1 VALALCVVYL
11 VWGSTYMAVHLSLES
26 FPPLMLSGLRNL
38 FAGIGLFIFAA
49 RRDPVWPTF
58 AEVRNAAAVG
68 TLLVGLSSGML
79 AFGMRTVETGTA
91 AVMVATVPL
100 FATVIAAIA
109 GRKVAKGEWV
119 AVGLG
124 LVGIALLNHG
134 DPSSGSTAGSLA
146 ILCGAVFWAGG
157 SFLAGRLKLPSD
169 LLVSTALQISLGGA
183 MATIVA
189 WVSGERIVSM
199 GFTPFL
205 AYLYLMLVGSMAAY
219 VAYAYLIR
227 HTSPII
233 ASSCMYV
240 NPVVAVV
247 IGALFLGEDDHEVD
261 RDGDGGLIILAK
273 RGSLSFWFDYKRRA
287 QRKTGW
293 LVSSSWSFKAGISR
307 TIRKT
312 VRAIPHTGTRTWK
325 PSWLRTPTFA
335 DQWQVSPEL
344 SLLKHSG
351 HTSIEKQVL
360 LYSPLHCLT
369 AVPCSSIE
377 PSRHAASCAGSA
389 DSGKAVP
396 RRS

>member
-1 VALALCVVYL
+1 MSTSLPPSQSPVSSSSSSASQFVPLQQPPAQPSADVLPFPQPPSDAQAQAASQSPVESPSVTQPQAPADAPARRPFNLPNHFPFRLPATRSGRVALALCVVYL

-109 GRKVAKGEWV
+109 GRKVAQGEWV

-146 ILCGAVFWAGG
+146 ILCGAIFWAGG

-183 MATIVA
+183 MATMVA

-247 IGALFLGEDDHEVD
+247 IGALFLGEVITKWTVMAT
-261 RDGDGGLIILAK
+261 LIILASV
-273 RGSLSFWFDYKRRA
+273 GLSFWFDYKRR
-287 QRKTGW
+287 G
-293 LVSSSWSFKAGISR
+293 LV
-307 TIRKT
+307 
-312 VRAIPHTGTRTWK
+312 
-325 PSWLRTPTFA
+325 
-335 DQWQVSPEL
+335 
-344 SLLKHSG
+344 
-351 HTSIEKQVL
+351 
-360 LYSPLHCLT
+360 
-369 AVPCSSIE
+369 
-377 PSRHAASCAGSA
+377 
-389 DSGKAVP
+389 
-396 RRS
+396 

>member
-1 VALALCVVYL
+1 MSTPLPPSRSSASDSSALQFVSPAQTPQSQPSADVLPFPQAAADAPSLSSSSSADVLPGVTSPQPSADTPARRPFNLPGRFPFRLPATRSGRVALALCVVYL

-247 IGALFLGEDDHEVD
+247 IGAVFLGEVITKWTVMAT
-261 RDGDGGLIILAK
+261 LIILASV
-273 RGSLSFWFDYKRRA
+273 GLSFWFDYKRR
-287 QRKTGW
+287 G
-293 LVSSSWSFKAGISR
+293 LV
-307 TIRKT
+307 
-312 VRAIPHTGTRTWK
+312 
-325 PSWLRTPTFA
+325 
-335 DQWQVSPEL
+335 
-344 SLLKHSG
+344 
-351 HTSIEKQVL
+351 
-360 LYSPLHCLT
+360 
-369 AVPCSSIE
+369 
-377 PSRHAASCAGSA
+377 
-389 DSGKAVP
+389 
-396 RRS
+396 

>member
-1 VALALCVVYL
+1 MSTPLPPRSPDSDSPPLQLVPSQPKPSADVLPFPHPPAAAETALPLHSPDAPPDVSPGVTNTQASADAPKRRPFNLPRHFPFALPATRSGRVALALCVVYL

-109 GRKVAKGEWV
+109 GRKVAKGEWI

-146 ILCGAVFWAGG
+146 ILCGAIFWAAG

-199 GFTPFL
+199 AFTPFL

-247 IGALFLGEDDHEVD
+247 IGALFLGEVITKWTVMAT
-261 RDGDGGLIILAK
+261 LIILA
-273 RGSLSFWFDYKRRA
+273 SVALSFWFDYKRR
-287 QRKTGW
+287 G
-293 LVSSSWSFKAGISR
+293 LV
-307 TIRKT
+307 
-312 VRAIPHTGTRTWK
+312 
-325 PSWLRTPTFA
+325 
-335 DQWQVSPEL
+335 
-344 SLLKHSG
+344 
-351 HTSIEKQVL
+351 
-360 LYSPLHCLT
+360 
-369 AVPCSSIE
+369 
-377 PSRHAASCAGSA
+377 
-389 DSGKAVP
+389 
-396 RRS
+396 

>member
-1 VALALCVVYL
+1 MSTSLPPPQSSSTPSASSPQYVPPATQISADVLAFPQPAADSPAPGATQLDAFSPDTARPQTGIDTQPRRLFNLPGYFPFRLPATRGGRIALALCVVYL

-26 FPPLMLSGLRNL
+26 FPPLMLSGLRNA
-38 FAGIGLFIFAA
+38 FAGVGLFIFAA
-49 RRDPVWPTF
+49 RRDPVWPTA
-58 AEVRNAAAVG
+58 AEVRNAALVG

-109 GRKVAKGEWV
+109 GRKIAKGEWV
-119 AVGLG
+119 AVALG

-157 SFLAGRLKLPSD
+157 SHLASRLKLPSD
-169 LLVSTALQISLGGA
+169 LLVSTALQIGLGGM

-189 WVSGERIVSM
+189 WLSGERIVSM
-199 GFTPFL
+199 AFTPFVS
-205 AYLYLMLVGSMAAY
+205 YLYLMLVGSMAAY

-247 IGALFLGEDDHEVD
+247 IGALFLGEVITKWTVMAT
-261 RDGDGGLIILAK
+261 LIILASV
-273 RGSLSFWFDYKRRA
+273 GLSFWFDYKRR
-287 QRKTGW
+287 G
-293 LVSSSWSFKAGISR
+293 LM
-307 TIRKT
+307 
-312 VRAIPHTGTRTWK
+312 
-325 PSWLRTPTFA
+325 
-335 DQWQVSPEL
+335 
-344 SLLKHSG
+344 
-351 HTSIEKQVL
+351 
-360 LYSPLHCLT
+360 
-369 AVPCSSIE
+369 
-377 PSRHAASCAGSA
+377 
-389 DSGKAVP
+389 
-396 RRS
+396 

>member
-1 VALALCVVYL
+1 MSTPLPPPSQSPVSSSSRSQFVPPQQQPAQPSADVLPFPQPPTDAQPQSRAEWQSQSPAESPNVTQPQAPADALARRPLNLPNHFPFRLPVTRSGRVALALCVVYL

-146 ILCGAVFWAGG
+146 ILCGAIFWAGG

-183 MATIVA
+183 MATMVA

-199 GFTPFL
+199 GFTAFL

-247 IGALFLGEDDHEVD
+247 IGALFLGEVITKWTVMAT
-261 RDGDGGLIILAK
+261 LIILASV
-273 RGSLSFWFDYKRRA
+273 GLSFWFDYKRR
-287 QRKTGW
+287 G
-293 LVSSSWSFKAGISR
+293 LV
-307 TIRKT
+307 
-312 VRAIPHTGTRTWK
+312 
-325 PSWLRTPTFA
+325 
-335 DQWQVSPEL
+335 
-344 SLLKHSG
+344 
-351 HTSIEKQVL
+351 
-360 LYSPLHCLT
+360 
-369 AVPCSSIE
+369 
-377 PSRHAASCAGSA
+377 
-389 DSGKAVP
+389 
-396 RRS
+396 

>member
-1 VALALCVVYL
+1 MSTPLPPSRSSASDSSALPFVPPAHPPQSQPSADVLPFPHAGADAPTSSSSADVLPGVTSAPPLADTPVRRPFNLPGHFPFRLPATRSGRVALALCVVYL

-109 GRKVAKGEWV
+109 GRKVAKGEWI

-146 ILCGAVFWAGG
+146 ILCGAIFWAGG

-199 GFTPFL
+199 GFTPFV

-247 IGALFLGEDDHEVD
+247 IGAVFLGEVITKWTVMAT
-261 RDGDGGLIILAK
+261 LIILASV
-273 RGSLSFWFDYKRRA
+273 GLSFWFDYKRR
-287 QRKTGW
+287 G
-293 LVSSSWSFKAGISR
+293 LV
-307 TIRKT
+307 
-312 VRAIPHTGTRTWK
+312 
-325 PSWLRTPTFA
+325 
-335 DQWQVSPEL
+335 
-344 SLLKHSG
+344 
-351 HTSIEKQVL
+351 
-360 LYSPLHCLT
+360 
-369 AVPCSSIE
+369 
-377 PSRHAASCAGSA
+377 
-389 DSGKAVP
+389 
-396 RRS
+396 

>member
-1 VALALCVVYL
+1 MSTSLPPSQSPVSSSSASQFVPPQQPPAQPSADVLPFPQPPSDAQARAESQSPVELPSVTQPQALADASARRPFNLPNHFPFRLPATRSGRVALALCVVYL

-109 GRKVAKGEWV
+109 GRKVAQGEWV

-146 ILCGAVFWAGG
+146 ILCGAIFWAGG
-157 SFLAGRLKLPSD
+157 SFLASRLKLPSD

-183 MATIVA
+183 MATMVA

-247 IGALFLGEDDHEVD
+247 IGALFLGEVITKWTVMAT
-261 RDGDGGLIILAK
+261 LIILASV
-273 RGSLSFWFDYKRRA
+273 GLSFWFDYKRR
-287 QRKTGW
+287 G
-293 LVSSSWSFKAGISR
+293 LV
-307 TIRKT
+307 
-312 VRAIPHTGTRTWK
+312 
-325 PSWLRTPTFA
+325 
-335 DQWQVSPEL
+335 
-344 SLLKHSG
+344 
-351 HTSIEKQVL
+351 
-360 LYSPLHCLT
+360 
-369 AVPCSSIE
+369 
-377 PSRHAASCAGSA
+377 
-389 DSGKAVP
+389 
-396 RRS
+396 

>member
-1 VALALCVVYL
+1 MSTSLPPSQSPVSSSSSSASQFVPPQQPPAQPSADVLPFPQPPSDAQARAASQSPVESPSVTQPQAPADAPARRPFNLPNHFPFRLPATRSGRVALALCVVYL

-109 GRKVAKGEWV
+109 GRKVAQGEWL

-146 ILCGAVFWAGG
+146 ILCGAIFWAGG

-183 MATIVA
+183 MATMVA

-247 IGALFLGEDDHEVD
+247 IGALFLGEVITKWTVMAT
-261 RDGDGGLIILAK
+261 LIILASV
-273 RGSLSFWFDYKRRA
+273 GLSFWFDYQRR
-287 QRKTGW
+287 G
-293 LVSSSWSFKAGISR
+293 LV
-307 TIRKT
+307 
-312 VRAIPHTGTRTWK
+312 
-325 PSWLRTPTFA
+325 
-335 DQWQVSPEL
+335 
-344 SLLKHSG
+344 
-351 HTSIEKQVL
+351 
-360 LYSPLHCLT
+360 
-369 AVPCSSIE
+369 
-377 PSRHAASCAGSA
+377 
-389 DSGKAVP
+389 
-396 RRS
+396 

>member
-1 VALALCVVYL
+1 MSTSLPPPQSSSTPAPSSSSQYISPATQTSADVLPFPQSTADTQETGATQPDAFSPDTAPPQRRPFNLPGYFPFRLPATRGGRIALALFVVYL
-11 VWGSTYMAVHLSLES
+11 VWGSTYMAVHLSLEA

-49 RRDPVWPTF
+49 RRNPVWPKA
-58 AEVRNAAAVG
+58 AEVRNAALVG

-157 SFLAGRLKLPSD
+157 SHLASRLKLPSD
-169 LLVSTALQISLGGA
+169 LLVSTALQIGLGGL

-199 GFTPFL
+199 AFTPFL
-205 AYLYLMLVGSMAAY
+205 SYLYLMLVGSMAAY

-247 IGALFLGEDDHEVD
+247 IGAVFLGEVITKWTVMAT
-261 RDGDGGLIILAK
+261 LIILASV
-273 RGSLSFWFDYKRRA
+273 GLSFWFDYKRR
-287 QRKTGW
+287 G
-293 LVSSSWSFKAGISR
+293 LV
-307 TIRKT
+307 
-312 VRAIPHTGTRTWK
+312 
-325 PSWLRTPTFA
+325 
-335 DQWQVSPEL
+335 
-344 SLLKHSG
+344 
-351 HTSIEKQVL
+351 
-360 LYSPLHCLT
+360 
-369 AVPCSSIE
+369 
-377 PSRHAASCAGSA
+377 
-389 DSGKAVP
+389 
-396 RRS
+396 

>member
-1 VALALCVVYL
+1 MAEQPQAPADALARRPLNLPNHFPFRLPVTRSGRVALALCVVYL

-146 ILCGAVFWAGG
+146 ILCGAIFWAGG

-247 IGALFLGEDDHEVD
+247 IGALFLGEVITKWTVMAT
-261 RDGDGGLIILAK
+261 LIILASV
-273 RGSLSFWFDYKRRA
+273 GLSFWFDYKRR
-287 QRKTGW
+287 G
-293 LVSSSWSFKAGISR
+293 LV
-307 TIRKT
+307 
-312 VRAIPHTGTRTWK
+312 
-325 PSWLRTPTFA
+325 
-335 DQWQVSPEL
+335 
-344 SLLKHSG
+344 
-351 HTSIEKQVL
+351 
-360 LYSPLHCLT
+360 
-369 AVPCSSIE
+369 
-377 PSRHAASCAGSA
+377 
-389 DSGKAVP
+389 
-396 RRS
+396 

>member
-1 VALALCVVYL
+1 MSTPLPPSRSSASDSSASQFAPPPHPPQSPPSADVLPFPHAAADVPSPSPSSSADVLPGVTSAPPSADTPSRRPFNLPGHFPFRLPATRSGRVTLALCVVYL

-247 IGALFLGEDDHEVD
+247 IGAVFLGEVITKWTVMAT
-261 RDGDGGLIILAK
+261 LIILASV
-273 RGSLSFWFDYKRRA
+273 GLSFWFDYKRR
-287 QRKTGW
+287 G
-293 LVSSSWSFKAGISR
+293 LV
-307 TIRKT
+307 
-312 VRAIPHTGTRTWK
+312 
-325 PSWLRTPTFA
+325 
-335 DQWQVSPEL
+335 
-344 SLLKHSG
+344 
-351 HTSIEKQVL
+351 
-360 LYSPLHCLT
+360 
-369 AVPCSSIE
+369 
-377 PSRHAASCAGSA
+377 
-389 DSGKAVP
+389 
-396 RRS
+396 

>member
-1 VALALCVVYL
+1 MSTPLPPPSQSPVSSSSRSQFVPPQQQPAQPSADVLPFPQPPTDAQPQSRAEWQSQSPAESPNVTHSQASADSPARRPLNLPNHFPFRLPATRSGRVALALCVVYL

-146 ILCGAVFWAGG
+146 ILCGAIFWAGG

-247 IGALFLGEDDHEVD
+247 IGALFLGEVITKWTVMAT
-261 RDGDGGLIILAK
+261 LIILASV
-273 RGSLSFWFDYKRRA
+273 GLSFWFDYKRR
-287 QRKTGW
+287 G
-293 LVSSSWSFKAGISR
+293 LV
-307 TIRKT
+307 
-312 VRAIPHTGTRTWK
+312 
-325 PSWLRTPTFA
+325 
-335 DQWQVSPEL
+335 
-344 SLLKHSG
+344 
-351 HTSIEKQVL
+351 
-360 LYSPLHCLT
+360 
-369 AVPCSSIE
+369 
-377 PSRHAASCAGSA
+377 
-389 DSGKAVP
+389 
-396 RRS
+396 

>member
-1 VALALCVVYL
+1 MSTSLPPSQSPVSSSSSSASQFVPPQQPPAQPSADVLPFPQPPSDGQARAASQSPVESPSVTQPQAPADAPARRPFNLPNHFPFRLPATRSGRVALALCVVYL

-146 ILCGAVFWAGG
+146 ILCGAIFWAGG

-199 GFTPFL
+199 EFTPFL

-247 IGALFLGEDDHEVD
+247 IGALFLGEVITKWTVMAT
-261 RDGDGGLIILAK
+261 LIILASV
-273 RGSLSFWFDYKRRA
+273 GLSFWFDYKRR
-287 QRKTGW
+287 G
-293 LVSSSWSFKAGISR
+293 LV
-307 TIRKT
+307 
-312 VRAIPHTGTRTWK
+312 
-325 PSWLRTPTFA
+325 
-335 DQWQVSPEL
+335 
-344 SLLKHSG
+344 
-351 HTSIEKQVL
+351 
-360 LYSPLHCLT
+360 
-369 AVPCSSIE
+369 
-377 PSRHAASCAGSA
+377 
-389 DSGKAVP
+389 
-396 RRS
+396 

>member
-1 VALALCVVYL
+1 MSTSLPPSQSPVSSSSSSASQFVPLQQPPAQPSADVLPFPQPPSDAQARAASQSPVESPSVTQPQAPADAPARRPFNLPNHFPFRLPATRSGRVALALCVVYL

-109 GRKVAKGEWV
+109 GRKVAQGEWV

-146 ILCGAVFWAGG
+146 ILCGAIFWAGG

-183 MATIVA
+183 MATMVA

-247 IGALFLGEDDHEVD
+247 IGALFLGEVITKWTVMAT
-261 RDGDGGLIILAK
+261 LIILASV
-273 RGSLSFWFDYKRRA
+273 GLSFWFDYKRR
-287 QRKTGW
+287 G
-293 LVSSSWSFKAGISR
+293 LV
-307 TIRKT
+307 
-312 VRAIPHTGTRTWK
+312 
-325 PSWLRTPTFA
+325 
-335 DQWQVSPEL
+335 
-344 SLLKHSG
+344 
-351 HTSIEKQVL
+351 
-360 LYSPLHCLT
+360 
-369 AVPCSSIE
+369 
-377 PSRHAASCAGSA
+377 
-389 DSGKAVP
+389 
-396 RRS
+396 